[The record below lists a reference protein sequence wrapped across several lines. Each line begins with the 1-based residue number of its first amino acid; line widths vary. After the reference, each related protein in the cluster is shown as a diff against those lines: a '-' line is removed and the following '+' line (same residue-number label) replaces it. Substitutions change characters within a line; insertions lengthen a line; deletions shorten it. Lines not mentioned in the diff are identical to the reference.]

1 MKSQSICSEEG
12 LSCHECTSAT
22 ARELAKTCQGLR
34 GKMVAQ
40 LFVQIYPAPECSRMH
55 AHFAAEYRVAS
66 IGGGF
71 LNGDV
76 SEDIPRKGPA
86 AQPARVM
93 YAVA

>member
-1 MKSQSICSEEG
+1 MRSQSTCSEEG

-40 LFVQIYPAPECSRMH
+40 LFVQLYPASECSRMH
-55 AHFAAEYRVAS
+55 AHFAAEYRDAS
-66 IGGGF
+66 SGGF
-71 LNGDV
+71 VNEGV
-76 SEDIPRKGPA
+76 SEDILRKGPA
-86 AQPARVM
+86 SQPARVM